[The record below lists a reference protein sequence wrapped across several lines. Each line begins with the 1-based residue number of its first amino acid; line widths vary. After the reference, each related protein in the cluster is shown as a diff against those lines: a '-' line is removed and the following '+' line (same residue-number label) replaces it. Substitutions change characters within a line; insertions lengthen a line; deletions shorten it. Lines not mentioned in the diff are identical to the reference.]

1 MLGGDD
7 DTYDY
12 FQITAPKSGE
22 LVVSLSGMTANLDL
36 RLFDPTGVELIGS
49 ENPGTE
55 DDQVVYDVEEGGQY
69 VLQVAPTTDE
79 NSPYQVTMTLN
90 GEAGYDGDVP
100 DDDGFVG
107 EDGDQDEENSPDAA
121 NDDGIVDGA
130 VDSAGNVITPGEA
143 DDSGDQG
150 GSDGGAVDGS
160 TGDATVTAD
169 DTSLVPSGAVPGGAV
184 PGGAVSGSDG
194 TTVDAAGN
202 VVGGGATDAAGN
214 PIGAT
219 PGLARTAS
227 TSYSLAPE
235 TTDTDV
241 TVFDSSAF
249 G

>member
-1 MLGGDD
+1 
-7 DTYDY
+7 
-12 FQITAPKSGE
+12 
-22 LVVSLSGMTANLDL
+22 
-36 RLFDPTGVELIGS
+36 
-49 ENPGTE
+49 
-55 DDQVVYDVEEGGQY
+55 
-69 VLQVAPTTDE
+69 
-79 NSPYQVTMTLN
+79 MTLN

-107 EDGDQDEENSPDAA
+107 EGCDQDEENSPDAA

-130 VDSAGNVITPGEA
+130 VDSADNVITPGEA

-169 DTSLVPSGAVPGGAV
+169 DTSLVPGGAVPGGAV

-214 PIGAT
+214 PVGAT